1 MKPTGATFRLLTI
14 FCRIYML
21 RCVGL
26 MLSEF
31 SQRAYFGRPN
41 SLYEIDMYVGCVS
54 ISRPKETK
62 TVHIWGL
69 HPDPS
74 DLCGRTTL
82 SVQPPSKKNEQT

>member
-41 SLYEIDMYVGCVS
+41 SLYEIDM
-54 ISRPKETK
+54 
-62 TVHIWGL
+62 
-69 HPDPS
+69 
-74 DLCGRTTL
+74 
-82 SVQPPSKKNEQT
+82 